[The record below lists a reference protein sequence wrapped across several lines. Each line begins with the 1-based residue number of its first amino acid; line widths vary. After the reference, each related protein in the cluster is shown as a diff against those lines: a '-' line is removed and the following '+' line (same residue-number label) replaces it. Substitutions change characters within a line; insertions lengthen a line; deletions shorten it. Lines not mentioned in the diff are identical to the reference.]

1 MTNKNSLP
9 IRQKNI
15 DFFQKELPDL
25 LKDIAYQGK
34 FIVINNEQI
43 KGSYDSF
50 ESALN
55 FAVSNFSANDFII
68 QQVIDD
74 KERINFIRSAI
85 A

>member
-1 MTNKNSLP
+1 MKT
-9 IRQKNI
+9 
-15 DFFQKELPDL
+15 
-25 LKDIAYQGK
+25 IAYQGK

-50 ESALN
+50 ERALN

-68 QQVIDD
+68 QHTIDD
-74 KERINFIRSAI
+74 KELINFIRSAI

>member
-1 MTNKNSLP
+1 MADQNPPSLG
-9 IRQKNI
+9 QKNL
-15 DFFQKELPDL
+15 DFFQRELQTL
-25 LKDIAYQGK
+25 LRDVSYYGK

-43 KGSYDSF
+43 KGAYDSF
-50 ESALN
+50 EAALN
-55 FAVSNFSANDFII
+55 FATANFSANDFII